1 MTYKH
6 NKKILPDSS
15 DDTLYGL
22 IAQDVLKVFPCLVKQ
37 NGGECELEESFYN
50 LDYTRLCVVLLKAI
64 QELSHKIKII
74 EK

>member
-6 NKKILPDSS
+6 NKEILPDSS

-37 NGGECELEESFYN
+37 NDGGGDSESFYN